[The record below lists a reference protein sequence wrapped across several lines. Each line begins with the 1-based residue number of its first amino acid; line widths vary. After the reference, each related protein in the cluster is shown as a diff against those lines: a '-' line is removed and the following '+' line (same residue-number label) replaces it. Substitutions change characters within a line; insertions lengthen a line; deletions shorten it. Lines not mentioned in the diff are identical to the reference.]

1 MARSSPPTTAIAQS
15 PNGLKKGMKDKKTPL
30 SFRVRFLLSTIIA
43 TLVIPTIA
51 AVIFF
56 QGELSSSKDLILN
69 DSVSLAENIAKQL
82 YPTLAFEDLESAE
95 DALEGLQNDPQINHS
110 SIWKKVE
117 GSSDGEFELF
127 CSTREES
134 VPQKFSFSKNG
145 ETWTDSALL
154 IVRSIQSSDDEQP
167 IGKIVIERSLAHL
180 EYKKSQFK
188 RLGFTSW
195 TFMIIIML
203 CVTIWYQNTLTLP
216 LQELTN
222 VAEKISS
229 ESNYSL
235 RAKKISADEFGK
247 LTDLFNEMLDSIN
260 DTNEKLLVANLHMEQ
275 RVQNRTKQLTL
286 TNEKLLSEIKERER
300 SNKELIETRDRLNKQ
315 EKLASVGQ
323 VSSNIA
329 HELRNPMAAIRNST
343 YFLRLKNKGDDKSS
357 HHLEIIDRELSRSD
371 EVIQRLL
378 QLTKSGTL
386 KKQSTDL
393 RKLAG
398 EAMIYSNVAG
408 NANLS
413 INFSPKYFPVTLDRI
428 LFRQVLYNL
437 FMNAIQAMPNG
448 GDIGMEVRKLENGR
462 ILICVSDQGVGIDE
476 VTMRK
481 IFEPLFTSKE
491 EGVGLGLSL
500 CRELVTRHG
509 GSIKAKSSP
518 DQGTT
523 IEIELPSEN
532 SVAQTEKPV

>member
-1 MARSSPPTTAIAQS
+1 
-15 PNGLKKGMKDKKTPL
+15 MKDKKTPW
-30 SFRVRFLLSTIIA
+30 SFRARFLLSTIIS

-51 AVIFF
+51 AVVFF
-56 QGELSSSKDLILN
+56 QGELSSSKDLIFT
-69 DSVSLAENIAKQL
+69 DSVNLTENIAQGL
-82 YPTLAFEDLESAE
+82 YPTLAFDDLVSARE
-95 DALEGLQNDPQINHS
+95 ELEVLQKNPQINHS

-117 GSSDGEFELF
+117 NSSDDNFELF
-127 CSTREES
+127 CSTSGGSEQQELS
-134 VPQKFSFSKNG
+134 SSQNG
-145 ETWTDSALL
+145 ETWTDSALF
-154 IVRSIQSSDDEQP
+154 IVRPIQSAEGEQP

-195 TFMIIIML
+195 VFMIIL
-203 CVTIWYQNTLTLP
+203 SLFVTIWYQNTLTRP
-216 LQELTN
+216 LQELTS

-235 RAKKISADEFGK
+235 RAKKISSDEFGK

-260 DTNEKLLVANLHMEQ
+260 DTNGKLLIANLDMEQ
-275 RVQNRTKQLTL
+275 RVQYRTKQLTL

-300 SNKELIETRDRLNKQ
+300 ANKELIETRDKLSKQ

-343 YFLRLKNKGDDKSS
+343 YFLRLKNKNDDKSS

-371 EVIQRLL
+371 QVIQRLL
-378 QLTKSGTL
+378 QLTKGGTL
-386 KKQSTDL
+386 KKELTDL
-393 RKLAG
+393 RELAK
-398 EAMIYSNVAG
+398 EAMTYSNVTGSAT
-408 NANLS
+408 LS
-413 INFSPKYFPVTLDRI
+413 LSFSPAYFPITLDRI

-437 FMNAIQAMPNG
+437 FMNAIQAMPKG
-448 GDIGMEVRKLENGR
+448 GEISLQASKLENGR
-462 ILICVSDQGVGIDE
+462 ILLCVSDQGVGIEDE
-476 VTMRK
+476 IIKK

-500 CRELVTRHG
+500 CRELITRHG
-509 GSIKAKSSP
+509 GAIRAKSSP
-518 DQGTT
+518 QQGTT
-523 IEIELPSEN
+523 IEIELPCEN
-532 SVAQTEKPV
+532 PVVQNEIFV

>member
-1 MARSSPPTTAIAQS
+1 
-15 PNGLKKGMKDKKTPL
+15 
-30 SFRVRFLLSTIIA
+30 
-43 TLVIPTIA
+43 
-51 AVIFF
+51 
-56 QGELSSSKDLILN
+56 
-69 DSVSLAENIAKQL
+69 
-82 YPTLAFEDLESAE
+82 
-95 DALEGLQNDPQINHS
+95 
-110 SIWKKVE
+110 
-117 GSSDGEFELF
+117 LF
-127 CSTREES
+127 CSTREKS

-145 ETWTDSALL
+145 ETWTDSDLI

-195 TFMIIIML
+195 AFMIILIL
-203 CVTIWYQNTLTLP
+203 CVTIWYQNTLTRP

-222 VAEKISS
+222 VAEKIST

-260 DTNEKLLVANLHMEQ
+260 DSNEKLLIANLDMEQ
-275 RVQNRTKQLTL
+275 RVQDRTKQLTL
-286 TNEKLLSEIKERER
+286 INEKLLSEIKERER
-300 SNKELIETRDRLNKQ
+300 ANKELIETRDKLSKQ

-378 QLTKSGTL
+378 QLTKGGTI
-386 KKQSTDL
+386 KKELIDL
-393 RKLAG
+393 RELAK
-398 EAMIYSNVAG
+398 EAMTYSNVTGDAT
-408 NANLS
+408 LS
-413 INFSPKYFPVTLDRI
+413 IKFSPKYFPVNLDRI

-437 FMNAIQAMPNG
+437 FINAIQAMPNG
-448 GDIGMEVRKLENGR
+448 GEIRMDLRKLENGR
-462 ILICVSDQGVGIDE
+462 ILLCVSDQGVGIE
-476 VTMRK
+476 EMVMKK
-481 IFEPLFTSKE
+481 IFEPLFTNKN

-509 GSIKAKSSP
+509 GSIMAKSSP
-518 DQGTT
+518 NQGTT
-523 IEIELPSEN
+523 IEIELPGEN
-532 SVAQTEKPV
+532 SVAQKEERV

>member
-1 MARSSPPTTAIAQS
+1 MARSKTPTAAITQS
-15 PNGLKKGMKDKKTPL
+15 PSDIEEGMKDKRTPW
-30 SFRVRFLLSTIIA
+30 SFRARFLLSTIIA

-56 QGELSSSKDLILN
+56 QGELSSTKDLILN
-69 DSVSLAENIAKQL
+69 DSINLAENIAKQL
-82 YPTLAFEDLESAE
+82 YPTLAFEDLETAKDE
-95 DALEGLQNDPQINHS
+95 LEGLQNNPQINNS

-117 GSSDGEFELF
+117 GSPDGDFELF

-145 ETWTDSALL
+145 ETWTDSDLI

-195 TFMIIIML
+195 AFMIILIL
-203 CVTIWYQNTLTLP
+203 CVTIWYQNTLTRP

-222 VAEKISS
+222 VAEKIST

-260 DTNEKLLVANLHMEQ
+260 DSNEKLLIANLDMEQ
-275 RVQNRTKQLTL
+275 RVQDRTKQLTL
-286 TNEKLLSEIKERER
+286 INEKLLSEIKERER
-300 SNKELIETRDRLNKQ
+300 ANKELIETRDKLSKQ

-378 QLTKSGTL
+378 QLTKGGTI
-386 KKQSTDL
+386 KKELIDL
-393 RKLAG
+393 RELAK
-398 EAMIYSNVAG
+398 EAMTYSNVTGDAT
-408 NANLS
+408 LS
-413 INFSPKYFPVTLDRI
+413 IKFSPKYFPVNLDRI

-437 FMNAIQAMPNG
+437 FINAIQAMPNG
-448 GDIGMEVRKLENGR
+448 GEIRMDLRKLENGR
-462 ILICVSDQGVGIDE
+462 ILLCVSDQGVGIE
-476 VTMRK
+476 EMVMKK
-481 IFEPLFTSKE
+481 IFEPLFTNKN

-509 GSIKAKSSP
+509 GSIMAKSSP
-518 DQGTT
+518 NQGTT
-523 IEIELPSEN
+523 IEIELPGEN
-532 SVAQTEKPV
+532 SVAQKEERV

>member
-1 MARSSPPTTAIAQS
+1 
-15 PNGLKKGMKDKKTPL
+15 MKDKKTPW
-30 SFRVRFLLSTIIA
+30 SFRARFLLSTIIA

-69 DSVSLAENIAKQL
+69 DSVNLAENIAKHL
-82 YPTLAFEDLESAE
+82 YPTLAFEDLETAE
-95 DALEGLQNDPQINHS
+95 DELEGLQNNPQINHS

-117 GSSDGEFELF
+117 GSSDDDFELF
-127 CSTREES
+127 CSTRATEES
-134 VPQKFSFSKNG
+134 GQQKLFSSKDG
-145 ETWTDSALL
+145 ETWTNSDLI

-195 TFMIIIML
+195 TFMIILIL
-203 CVTIWYQNTLTLP
+203 CVTIWYQNTLTRP
-216 LQELTN
+216 LQELTT

-260 DTNEKLLVANLHMEQ
+260 DTNEKLLVANQEMEQ
-275 RVQNRTKQLTL
+275 RVQDRTKQLTL

-300 SNKELIETRDRLNKQ
+300 ANKELIETRDKLSKQ

-343 YFLRLKNKGDDKSS
+343 YFLRLKNKKDEKST

-378 QLTKSGTL
+378 QLTKGGTL
-386 KKQSTDL
+386 KKEITDL
-393 RKLAG
+393 RELAR
-398 EAMIYSNVAG
+398 EAMTYSNVTGSAT
-408 NANLS
+408 LS
-413 INFSPKYFPVTLDRI
+413 IKFIPKYFPVNIDRI

-437 FMNAIQAMPNG
+437 FINAIQAMPNG
-448 GDIGMEVRKLENGR
+448 GEIRLEARKLESGR
-462 ILICVSDQGVGIDE
+462 ILLCVSDQGIGIE
-476 VTMRK
+476 KTVMKK
-481 IFEPLFTSKE
+481 IFEPLFTDKK

-518 DQGTT
+518 DEGAT
-523 IEIELPSEN
+523 IEIELPGEN
-532 SVAQTEKPV
+532 SMAKNEQIV